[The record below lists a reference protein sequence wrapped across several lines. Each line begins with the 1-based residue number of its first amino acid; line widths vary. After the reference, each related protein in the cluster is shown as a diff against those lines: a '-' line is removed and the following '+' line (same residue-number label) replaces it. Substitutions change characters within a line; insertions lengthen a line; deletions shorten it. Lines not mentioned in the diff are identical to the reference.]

1 MISQTFF
8 IYLQKRIKIDDIFID
23 INTKTTVMQQKI
35 DVRKTFEEIEHI
47 ICQNKQNS
55 LLVEN
60 LQKLPKDKNGYTIM
74 TKEQVNHFFPNAMPA
89 EDFFY
94 QLENYGRE

>member
-1 MISQTFF
+1 
-8 IYLQKRIKIDDIFID
+8 
-23 INTKTTVMQQKI
+23 MQQKI

-47 ICQNKQNS
+47 IRQNKQNT

-60 LQKLPKDKNGYTIM
+60 LQNLPKDKNGYTIM
-74 TKEQVNHFFPNAMPA
+74 TKEQVNQFFPNAMPA

-94 QLENYGRE
+94 QLENYGRGSR